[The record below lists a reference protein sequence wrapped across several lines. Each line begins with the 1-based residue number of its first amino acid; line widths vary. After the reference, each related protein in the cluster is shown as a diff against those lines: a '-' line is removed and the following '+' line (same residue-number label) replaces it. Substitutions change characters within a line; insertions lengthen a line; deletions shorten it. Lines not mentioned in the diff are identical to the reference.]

1 MPEVG
6 ESPHSPITTG
16 KLAEA
21 LAKAQAEFT
30 PVNKSKTAKGE
41 KFSYKYADLSD
52 ILGMVVPVLSK
63 HGIAFT
69 QPIRRDADKTTYVVT
84 RIQLGEEFQEDA
96 GLPIPS
102 QVRPQELGTY
112 LTYYRRYSV
121 SSFLGIST
129 DEDTDAVET
138 REDFKPSSPGQPMIR
153 RATPII
159 HQPPQGVQVTP
170 AVPLP
175 PVQVTGHFLA
185 DDSDVPANIGSAP
198 TKSEMQTIKEQLK
211 ELGVETDKLK
221 AYSLK
226 TSGRTAV
233 KDITKQEWD
242 VIISS
247 LRVAKDS
254 GNIQQLVA

>member
-6 ESPHSPITTG
+6 ASPITTG

-69 QPIRRDADKTTYVVT
+69 QPIRRDTDKTTYVVT
-84 RIQLGEEFQEDA
+84 RIQLGDEFQEDA

-121 SSFLGIST
+121 STFLGIST

-138 REDFKPSSPGQPMIR
+138 REDFKPSSSGQPAR

-170 AVPLP
+170 APKFV
-175 PVQVTGHFLA
+175 A
-185 DDSDVPANIGSAP
+185 DESDVPTNIGSAP
-198 TKSEMQTIKEQLK
+198 TKDEMTAIKESLK
-211 ELGVETDKLK
+211 SLGIDNDKLK

-242 VIISS
+242 VVISS

>member
-1 MPEVG
+1 MLIG
-6 ESPHSPITTG
+6 EFAHSPITTG

-121 SSFLGIST
+121 STFLGIST

-153 RATPII
+153 RAATPII

-170 AVPLP
+170 TPKFV
-175 PVQVTGHFLA
+175 A
-185 DDSDVPANIGSAP
+185 DESDVPANIGSAP
-198 TKSEMQTIKEQLK
+198 TKEEMQAIKEQLK
-211 ELGVETDKLK
+211 NLGVDNDRLK

-233 KDITKQEWD
+233 KEITKPEWD
-242 VIISS
+242 TIISS